1 METIPRS
8 QNHLAE
14 LLGISKGAASK
25 QAGRGMPTNTLEAA
39 TAWRKKNLNPAA
51 IKGSRFDKHYK
62 PSLSRNPIT
71 PAPDQTTPEPDWFSL
86 AAAVLDV
93 ADELLQ
99 AQQSIDCIIPTLRAA
114 LACVPVS
121 ERPALPLPLNVIEV
135 LVADVM
141 TLLPPQKDNPQNDD
155 GTPVF
160 CDGDDMSETEAD
172 ELGAFWYQVAAGEF
186 KVA

>member
-25 QAGRGMPTNTLEAA
+25 QAGRGMPTHTLEAA
-39 TAWRKKNLNPAA
+39 QAWRKAHLNPASV
-51 IKGSRFDKHYK
+51 KGSRFDKHYK
-62 PSLSRNPIT
+62 PSPSRKLLA
-71 PAPDQTTPEPDWFSL
+71 APVQTAPEPDWFSL

-99 AQQSIDCIIPTLRAA
+99 AHQSIDCIIPKLRAA

-121 ERPALPLPLNVIEV
+121 ERPSLPLPLNVIEV

-141 TLLPPQKDNPQNDD
+141 ALLPPQKDNPQNDD
-155 GTPVF
+155 GTPYF
-160 CDGDDMSETEAD
+160 AMATT
-172 ELGAFWYQVAAGEF
+172 
-186 KVA
+186 